1 MMELACGNRTFAI
14 AAWSAGELV
23 EPPGA
28 PAVEIAA
35 AVGEA
40 LESPRAGPP
49 LREATSGK
57 TSAVVVVPDLTRNA
71 HLPDWL
77 EVLLAELAGV
87 PRVTILVALGLHRE
101 LSAGELAD
109 LLGGRITADYP
120 VEQSQA
126 DGAGFVEVGTTSRG
140 TPLEIHPTLARA
152 ELRITVGEID
162 GHYFAG
168 FSGGRKAVVPG
179 CASRRTILANH
190 GRVLGAEGRRDPR
203 VGLGRLEQN
212 PLAADLAEAQG
223 RVGVD
228 FACNLV
234 NNPAGSPAAVFCGEA
249 EASFAAAVSFY
260 SRTHRP
266 ESLRRRGLVIAS
278 AGGRPADID
287 LRQSHKALDNACR
300 LLEPGGT
307 LVFLAAC
314 PEGAGTLAPW
324 LQLGSAAAIRRR
336 LLEGYAV
343 AGQTAWSVAEKLETG
358 DIVWVGELT
367 VQDFGGLPVRCA
379 PDLESALAQIDQK
392 LLTQPHWIV
401 PHARKL
407 LPLEQGIG

>member
-14 AAWSAGELV
+14 PPWTAGELV
-23 EPPGA
+23 EAPGV
-28 PAVEIAA
+28 PAVDVAA

-40 LESPRAGPP
+40 LESPLAGPP
-49 LREATSGK
+49 LRESASGK
-57 TSAVVVVPDLTRNA
+57 ASAVVVVPDLTRNA
-71 HLPDWL
+71 HLPAWL

-87 PRVTILVALGLHRE
+87 PRVSILVALGLHRE
-101 LSAGELAD
+101 LSAGELVD
-109 LLGGRITADYP
+109 LLGGRIAADYP

-190 GRVLGAEGRRDPR
+190 GMVLGTDGRRASL

-212 PLAADLAEAQG
+212 PLAADLAEAQ
-223 RVGVD
+223 RRIGVD

-234 NNPAGSPAAVFCGEA
+234 NNPAGAPAAVFCGEA
-249 EASFAAAVSFY
+249 EASFAAAVSCY
-260 SRTHRP
+260 RRTHRP

-307 LVFLAAC
+307 LVFLAEC
-314 PEGAGTLAPW
+314 TEGTGSLEPW
-324 LQLGSAAAIRRR
+324 LELGSAAAIHRA
-336 LLEGYAV
+336 LLADYAV
-343 AGQTAWSVAEKLETG
+343 AGQTAWSVAEKLETC

-367 VQDFGGLPVRCA
+367 VPDFGGLPVRCA
-379 PDLESALAQIDQK
+379 PELESALALIERK
-392 LLTQPHWIV
+392 LLELPHWII

-407 LPLEQGIG
+407 LPLGQVVG